1 MKCCILNI
9 GYEILQGR
17 VINTNGAYLAR
28 RISILGH
35 EVKLILSVGDNIED
49 IFKALKLCL
58 DIFDCDLIITTGGL
72 GPTPD
77 DITLE
82 AIARYFSLPLETNPQ
97 ALREI
102 EEKYRSKDMKLTEER
117 IKMAKLPHGAV
128 PLKNPVGIA
137 PGMMLKIT
145 HNNRERLII
154 SLPGVPKEME
164 AMFVLHVEPLLRG
177 SKKLIEAE
185 ILVTP
190 GIESALAPIIKQVMK
205 LYPDIYIKSH
215 PEGSE
220 LSEPRLRIYV
230 SLYDQDQERGI
241 TLCNNVLKEIITS
254 ISMRYETRI
263 DVLKPCS
270 ASKST

>member
-1 MKCCILNI
+1 MECCILNI

-28 RISILGH
+28 RLTILGH
-35 EVKLILSVGDNIED
+35 EVKVILSVGDNIED
-49 IFKALKLCL
+49 LYKALKLCL
-58 DIFDCDLIITTGGL
+58 DTFDCDLIITTGGL

-82 AIARYFSLPLETNPQ
+82 AIARYFSLPLETHPQ

-102 EEKYRSKDMKLTEER
+102 EEKYKSKGMELTEER
-117 IKMAKLPHGAV
+117 IKMARMPRGAI
-128 PLKNPVGIA
+128 PLRNPVGIA
-137 PGMMLKIT
+137 PGMMLRII
-145 HNNRERLII
+145 HNNRERLVI

-164 AMFVLHVEPLLRG
+164 AMFTLHIEPLLRG
-177 SKKLIEAE
+177 SKRLIEAE

-190 GIESALAPIIKQVMK
+190 GIESEIAPVIEQMIRLHPNV
-205 LYPDIYIKSH
+205 YIKSH

-230 SLYDQDQERGI
+230 SLYDQDQERGV
-241 TLCNNVLKEIITS
+241 TLCNNVLKEIVTN
-254 ISMRYETRI
+254 ISMRCKAEI
-263 DVLKPCS
+263 EILKPCS
-270 ASKST
+270 VS

>member
-1 MKCCILNI
+1 MRCCILNL

-35 EVKLILSVGDNIED
+35 EVKIILSVGDNIED
-49 IFKALKLCL
+49 ISKALELCL
-58 DIFDCDLIITTGGL
+58 NTFDCDLIITTGGL

-82 AIARYFSLPLETNPQ
+82 AIAHYFSLPLETNPQ

-102 EEKYRSKDMKLTEER
+102 EEKYRSKGIELTEER
-117 IKMAKLPHGAV
+117 IKMAKMPHGAI

-137 PGMMLKIT
+137 PGIMLKIV

-185 ILVTP
+185 ILITP
-190 GIESALAPIIKQVMK
+190 GIESAIASIIKQIVK
-205 LYPDIYIKSH
+205 AYSDIYIKSH
-215 PEGSE
+215 PEGAE
-220 LSEPRLRIYV
+220 LSEPRLRIYL
-230 SLYDQDQERGI
+230 SLYNQDQERGI
-241 TLCNNVLKEIITS
+241 LLCNNVLREIIVNILT
-254 ISMRYETRI
+254 RYKARI
-263 DVLKPCS
+263 DILKPCS
-270 ASKST
+270 VS

>member
-35 EVKLILSVGDNIED
+35 EVKLILSVGDSIED

-82 AIARYFSLPLETNPQ
+82 AIARYFSLPLETHPQ

-137 PGMMLKIT
+137 TGMMLKIT

-270 ASKST
+270 AS